1 LKKKYSKLQESRNA
15 LREAVK
21 LLEVTVKKFEAQ
33 NANLKRGQIEF
44 QISLS

>member
-21 LLEVTVKKFEAQ
+21 LLEVTVNNFKAQ
-33 NANLKRGQIEF
+33 NANLKKGQIEF
-44 QISLS
+44 QISL